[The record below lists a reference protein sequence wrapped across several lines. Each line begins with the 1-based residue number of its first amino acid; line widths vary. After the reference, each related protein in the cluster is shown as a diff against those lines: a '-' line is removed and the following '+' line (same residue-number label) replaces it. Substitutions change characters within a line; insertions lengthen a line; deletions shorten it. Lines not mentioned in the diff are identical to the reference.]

1 MLGQCSLSSSCSTG
15 VMPCKAARRLPI
27 EKRRWLCH
35 RRHSWVSSR
44 GAPDRRGGTRGPL
57 TEIVRYQLSCSARR
71 HFERLESFRA
81 GVLAIS
87 DALWHFIPVFGKGMS
102 VAAQEAVI
110 LDRLL
115 AEDVPMKRLAS
126 LPSKAPSRSCS
137 ALNHGSACAE
147 DITIN

>member
-1 MLGQCSLSSSCSTG
+1 MLSIG
-15 VMPCKAARRLPI
+15 
-27 EKRRWLCH
+27 
-35 RRHSWVSSR
+35 
-44 GAPDRRGGTRGPL
+44 
-57 TEIVRYQLSCSARR
+57 
-71 HFERLESFRA
+71 
-81 GVLAIS
+81 